1 MTSFSTPLLDLL
13 EAVKSSLLQLSQN
26 HGILSF
32 GTVLT
37 LIIFYAARYLTSPY
51 RKLPPGPRGY
61 PFIGNVLDWKGG
73 QWLQFAEW
81 QKTYGQLILYS
92 SFAISFLRVNPR
104 RFR

>member
-13 EAVKSSLLQLSQN
+13 EAVKSWPTRNAQN
-26 HGILSF
+26 LGILSI

-61 PFIGNVLDWKGG
+61 PFIGNLLDLKGG

-81 QKTYGQLILYS
+81 QKTYGQLTLYL
-92 SFAISFLRVNPR
+92 SFAISFLRANPR
-104 RFR
+104 RSR